1 MDKPKVVCYDF
12 APYSVDENYDPRLD
26 HRNFPVWNE
35 WCVSVNVGI
44 GFQLHSHN
52 LYRFEVCSPEY
63 ICKYAPTWGRAL
75 LIIPDWD
82 IEEILFRV
90 HEIVKQCSAE
100 TLEQLY
106 QNLDRYMDWEF
117 YNFQP

>member
-1 MDKPKVVCYDF
+1 MHNLKVVFYDF

-26 HRNFPVWNE
+26 HRNFQIWNE

-44 GFQLHSHN
+44 GSKLTSYH

-63 ICKYAPTWGRAL
+63 ICKYAPTWGRSL

-82 IEEILFRV
+82 IEDINFRV
-90 HEIVKQCSAE
+90 EEAIKKCSAK
-100 TLEQLY
+100 TLEETF

-117 YNFQP
+117 HNM